1 MIGLSI
7 YLIYSVTGGSN
18 AIPGFNNNI
27 WWQYIIALIPLIF
40 GVIILIVAEIESVYI
55 SRKNNSVILNKY
67 LFILLIKKIFIVFH
81 TKENVS

>member
-27 WWQYIIALIPLIF
+27 WWQYIISLIPLIF
-40 GVIILIVAEIESVYI
+40 GVIILLVAEV
-55 SRKNNSVILNKY
+55 
-67 LFILLIKKIFIVFH
+67 
-81 TKENVS
+81 